1 MSQRTFRNES
11 RDDYLEA
18 ILLITG
24 RKGYCRSTDIA
35 TELGISR
42 PSVSVELG
50 KLMDQGLL
58 CFDDEK
64 LLHLTESGKALAE
77 MTYAK
82 HMFFK
87 KCLQTVGVDEDT
99 AEREACAIE
108 HTISDTSFQRIQAY
122 VSEGGSFTP

>member
-64 LLHLTESGKALAE
+64 LLHLTESGKALRQNRACS
-77 MTYAK
+77 A
-82 HMFFK
+82 
-87 KCLQTVGVDEDT
+87 
-99 AEREACAIE
+99 AREKPPESSASCAASRRSWE
-108 HTISDTSFQRIQAY
+108 FLR
-122 VSEGGSFTP
+122 VTPAST

>member
-18 ILLITG
+18 ILLITR

-50 KLMDQGLL
+50 KLNEQGFIR
-58 CFDDEK
+58 FDDEK
-64 LLHLTESGKALAE
+64 LLHLTESGKARAE
-77 MTYAK
+77 LTYAK
-82 HMFFK
+82 HVFFK
-87 KCLQTVGVDEDT
+87 HCLLSVGVDEET
-99 AEREACAIE
+99 ADREACAME
-108 HTISDTSFQRIQAY
+108 HTVSDASFSKIMAC
-122 VSEGGSFTP
+122 VPACEA